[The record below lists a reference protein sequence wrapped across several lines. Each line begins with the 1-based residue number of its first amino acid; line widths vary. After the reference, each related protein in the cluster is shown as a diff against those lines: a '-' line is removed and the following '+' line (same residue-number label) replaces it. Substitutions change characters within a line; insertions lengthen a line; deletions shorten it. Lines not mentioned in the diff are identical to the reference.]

1 MRQRETKKVEKK
13 EKNTYKSE
21 ILRKKATN
29 KYTKNNKSTYYIIR
43 SFRTLNACCSSYSF
57 TSTCRALCAPCH
69 CFCYLFFFLL
79 FCKFRHLL
87 FIVLFRLCIPF
98 NVAVFDGFFSK
109 KCTKAHNKKVT
120 CTETHTSNK

>member
-69 CFCYLFFFLL
+69 CFCYLFFFYYFVNSVISCSLFYSDCVYLL
-79 FCKFRHLL
+79 ML
-87 FIVLFRLCIPF
+87 PF
-98 NVAVFDGFFSK
+98 LMVFSPRNVRKHTTK
-109 KCTKAHNKKVT
+109 K
-120 CTETHTSNK
+120 